1 MDYVIYAVVAALGWF
16 GHQFVGAP
24 MVAYRK
30 LRAEIARS
38 LRFYSKFDH
47 SSLRPELRPMVTEAK
62 AVYLDQMSRLMSCA
76 TDVWPYFIWV
86 RLGVLPPLEK
96 LREAEAN
103 LRGLSGQFGAEGEG
117 PDNSRRQEKI
127 ERALRI
133 KR

>member
-1 MDYVIYAVVAALGWF
+1 MDYVIYAVVPALGWV
-16 GHQFVGAP
+16 GYHFVGAP
-24 MVAYRK
+24 MLAYFK
-30 LRAEIARS
+30 LRADIAQS
-38 LRFYSKFDH
+38 LRLYSKFDNH
-47 SSLRPELRPMVTEAK
+47 SLIPELSHRVTEAK
-62 AVYLDQMSRLMSCA
+62 DVYLGQMSRLVSCA
-76 TDVWPYFIWV
+76 TAVWPYSIWV
-86 RLGVLPPLEK
+86 WLGVLPPLEK